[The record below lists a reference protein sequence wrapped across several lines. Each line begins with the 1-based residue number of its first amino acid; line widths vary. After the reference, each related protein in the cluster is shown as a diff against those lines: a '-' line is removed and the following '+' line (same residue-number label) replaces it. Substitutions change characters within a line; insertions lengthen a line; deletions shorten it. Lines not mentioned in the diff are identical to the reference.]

1 MALHR
6 AFEVVVTRASTSA
19 EITALQELTAD
30 LFATVVDL
38 TPHEVEHAIER
49 ALKRLTKV
57 LDLDW
62 CELIRFDDVEASEA
76 TEATIAWRPHN
87 CPWSTPIIRRREVV
101 AFSSADE
108 IPDEVE
114 RNHLLGLGVRS
125 GFVCPLVI
133 RGDLAGAIWFVS
145 RQDGYAWPAHVHS
158 GLLLLTKVIAG
169 ALSHVHRDAAM
180 VARGNGRRDHDSVMG
195 GSFIAQSSAMRQ
207 VLHLAEQ
214 VAPTDSTV
222 LLLGETGSGKEL
234 LAHYIHDH
242 SARRQ
247 RAMVR
252 VNCAAIPATLIESE
266 LFGREKGAFTGAT
279 TRQVGRFELADQST
293 IFLDEIG
300 DLSHD
305 VQVKLLRV
313 LEERRYERLG
323 NPTPLRV
330 DTRVIAA
337 THRNLEASISAGT
350 FREDLFYRLNVFPIH
365 VPPLRDRPEDV
376 APLVAMLAKRFS
388 RESGLPVGSIPA
400 EDITALQRYKWPGN
414 IRELR
419 NVVERA
425 IITATGST
433 LRIPAPDA
441 PVACAQTTTTLLA
454 DVERDHIQRVLES
467 TAWRIRGQDGAAA
480 RLGLAPTT
488 LEARMARLGLVRQP
502 PTLE

>member
-6 AFEVVVTRASTSA
+6 AFEVVVTRASTRA

-49 ALKRLTKV
+49 ALKRLTTI

-76 TEATIAWRPHN
+76 TIAWRPQN
-87 CPWSTPIIRRREVV
+87 CPWSTALIRRREVV
-101 AFSSADE
+101 AFSTIDE

-114 RNHLLGLGVRS
+114 RSHVLGHGVRS
-125 GFVCPLVI
+125 GFACPLVI
-133 RGDLAGAIWFVS
+133 RGEVAGAIWFVS
-145 RQDGYAWPAHVHS
+145 HHDGYAWPAHVHS
-158 GLLLLTKVIAG
+158 GLLLLTKVIGG
-169 ALSHVHRDAAM
+169 ALSHVHRDAAT
-180 VARGNGRRDHDSVMG
+180 VARGTGRRDHDRVMG
-195 GSFIAQSSAMRQ
+195 GSFIAQSSAMRR

-234 LAHYIHDH
+234 LAHYLHDH

-266 LFGREKGAFTGAT
+266 LFGRERGAFTGAT

-337 THRNLEASISAGT
+337 THRNLEASISAGA
-350 FREDLFYRLNVFPIH
+350 FREDLFYRLNVFPIN

-376 APLVAMLAKRFS
+376 APLVALLAKRFS

-400 EDITALQRYKWPGN
+400 EDITALQRYTWPGN

-433 LRIPAPDA
+433 LRIPVPGAPPA
-441 PVACAQTTTTLLA
+441 GTQTTRLA
-454 DVERDHIQRVLES
+454 DVERDHIQQVLES